1 MALTIIVTDAGRAA
15 LVNAA
20 NNGTNPVVIAQ
31 AGITATA
38 VVPSASATAIPGE
51 IKRISTIS
59 GDVVADD
66 MIHLVVRD
74 ETADSYALRSFGLY
88 LADGTLFAI
97 YGQAEPLVEKSSQAM
112 MLLAIDIAFADIDA
126 AEISFGDANFI
137 NPPATETVQ
146 GVVELATPAETA
158 AGVDTSRAVHPKGLK
173 DSVTSWLN
181 ARFGE
186 GNPSA
191 FMKGLL
197 ATASAAAMRVAL
209 GIKSGAL
216 KDEGAGG
223 GLDADLLDGQH
234 GSYYSNVLARLG
246 FTPVNKAGDTMTG
259 PLAIN
264 ATSAPFVARNSAS
277 ATGHADMAGFS
288 QANGGGALTE
298 FAVLQLGVN
307 NVGIEVRNQSNTKG
321 VLCLQPY
328 GGGVAIGNAANT
340 AWHAG
345 NDGAGSG
352 LDADTVDGFHAS
364 KFMQRYTGDWLTSED
379 NLPRFYFAPASA
391 TYLRV
396 NSKVIFQNTLSNDVG
411 WINEAGGMEMR
422 GGIVARSGSSYA
434 MLGSD
439 GDCYLRRADNSQGAL
454 YLGSA
459 YLYYDGGNFHFGSG
473 GHVYINNGY
482 VWTATSDGAGSG
494 MDADMLDGL
503 HADAFDRFVDA
514 NLSATNGYV
523 VHANGLKECWT
534 MLWVPADSAATW
546 ALPVAHSSWVNP
558 VIAMSINNGENNA
571 QQTVGIVSATT
582 SHVTIYS
589 AVNYGQYVRIQTK
602 GV

>member
-1 MALTIIVTDAGRAA
+1 MALSIIVTDAGRAA

-20 NNGTNPVVIAQ
+20 NNGTNPVVITQ

-51 IKRISTIS
+51 IKRISTFS

-97 YGQAEPLVEKSSQAM
+97 YGQPEPVVEKSAQAM

-126 AEISFGDANFI
+126 AAITFGDANFI
-137 NPPATETVQ
+137 NPPATEEAQ

-158 AGVDTSRAVHPKGLK
+158 AGVDTTRAVHPKGLK
-173 DSVTSWLN
+173 DTVTSWLN

-197 ATASAAAMRVAL
+197 STASAAAMRLAL

-234 GSYYSNVLARLG
+234 GAYYADIPARLG
-246 FTPVNKAGDTMTG
+246 FVPWG
-259 PLAIN
+259 PN
-264 ATSAPFVARNSAS
+264 
-277 ATGHADMAGFS
+277 
-288 QANGGGALTE
+288 
-298 FAVLQLGVN
+298 
-307 NVGIEVRNQSNTKG
+307 
-321 VLCLQPY
+321 
-328 GGGVAIGNAANT
+328 
-340 AWHAG
+340 

-352 LDADTVDGFHAS
+352 LDAGLLAGQLPSYYTSITARLGYTPLNSTAYTASDVRSKLLTV
-364 KFMQRYTGDWLTSED
+364 
-379 NLPRFYFAPASA
+379 
-391 TYLRV
+391 
-396 NSKVIFQNTLSNDVG
+396 
-411 WINEAGGMEMR
+411 
-422 GGIVARSGSSYA
+422 
-434 MLGSD
+434 
-439 GDCYLRRADNSQGAL
+439 
-454 YLGSA
+454 
-459 YLYYDGGNFHFGSG
+459 
-473 GHVYINNGY
+473 
-482 VWTATSDGAGSG
+482 DGAGSG
-494 MDADMLDGL
+494 IDADLLDGQQGAYYTNIPDRLGYTPLNKNGDTAYGYIIFNAGRAGSSWIGAAGGAELEVTASAGGGAFMAFHRPGTHAFYFGLDIDNQLKIGGWSLGSVGHVLWHSGNDGAGSGTDADMLDGL
-503 HADAFDRFVDA
+503 HADAFDRFVA
-514 NLSATNGYV
+514 QNLSATDGYV
-523 VHANGLKECWT
+523 VHSNGLKECWT